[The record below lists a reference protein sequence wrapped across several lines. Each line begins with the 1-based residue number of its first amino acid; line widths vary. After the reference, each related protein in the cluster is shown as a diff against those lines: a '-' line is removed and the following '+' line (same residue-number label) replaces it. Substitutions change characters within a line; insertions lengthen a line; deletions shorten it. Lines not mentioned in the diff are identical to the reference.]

1 MTRSSPVLPAA
12 PSPAKLASP
21 DQGDASPAIRATRKA
36 DVAGAPP
43 REAPARIA
51 SKATGPKMPAKTST
65 KSPGKTPA
73 KVPQGELFL
82 LDSPLHG
89 EIRGERSLMAFPFFA
104 LSKNAWMKP
113 LSYRTDT
120 VTIEVRPSA
129 SGVATIYD
137 KEIVLYIASLMAA
150 KLEAG
155 DEVAQDF
162 VFTAHDLFS
171 VTGSNHSARSYGRLS
186 EALERLQGT
195 QIKTN
200 IEAGGEGEEGFFSW
214 LSEAKLHYSKTR
226 SGERRLKAIKVRLC
240 DWLFRAIL
248 LDRHVLDYA
257 IAYFQLGPI
266 ERRIYEV
273 ARSTGDGDGFEI
285 DLPTFRLQIGYQN
298 PLANF
303 RAALKQIAGTDTI
316 PDYHLELV
324 DTAVEPEEPGRRG
337 RKANPVRV
345 MITRRPIAL
354 APALSSEP
362 LPDSPPSPDPRSSTA
377 EPLDSAASNSEISGS
392 GESPATDSDHA
403 FK

>member
-1 MTRSSPVLPAA
+1 M
-12 PSPAKLASP
+12 
-21 DQGDASPAIRATRKA
+21 
-36 DVAGAPP
+36 
-43 REAPARIA
+43 AR
-51 SKATGPKMPAKTST
+51 
-65 KSPGKTPA
+65 TPA
-73 KVPQGELFL
+73 SNRPAHGPDGIPQRDLFA

-113 LSYRTDT
+113 LTYDHAT
-120 VTIEVRPSA
+120 VSIEVRPSA

-155 DEVAQDF
+155 DRVEQDF

-171 VTGSNHSARSYGRLS
+171 ATGSNHSARSYGRLS

-214 LSEAKLHYSKTR
+214 LSEAKLHYSKTK
-226 SGERRLKAIKVRLC
+226 SGERRLKAVKVRLC
-240 DWLFRAIL
+240 DWLYRAIL

-257 IAYFQLGPI
+257 AAYFQLGPI

-273 ARSTGDGDGFEI
+273 ARSTCEEGNVLDI
-285 DLPTFRLQIGYQN
+285 DLATFRLQIGYQN
-298 PLANF
+298 PLSNF
-303 RAALKQIAGTDTI
+303 KAALKQIVATDGI

-324 DTAVEPEEPGRRG
+324 EETEVAPPAGDAPPRRG
-337 RKANPVRV
+337 RRAPQARV
-345 MITRRPIAL
+345 VITPRG
-354 APALSSEP
+354 PAL
-362 LPDSPPSPDPRSSTA
+362 TA
-377 EPLDSAASNSEISGS
+377 DGS
-392 GESPATDSDHA
+392 REG
-403 FK
+403 

>member
-1 MTRSSPVLPAA
+1 MTRS
-12 PSPAKLASP
+12 
-21 DQGDASPAIRATRKA
+21 
-36 DVAGAPP
+36 
-43 REAPARIA
+43 
-51 SKATGPKMPAKTST
+51 
-65 KSPGKTPA
+65 TPA
-73 KVPQGELFL
+73 KRPKDSKPVETTAAVPQGDLFL

-113 LSYRTDT
+113 LTYQADQVS
-120 VTIEVRPSA
+120 IEVRPSA

-150 KLEAG
+150 KIEAG
-155 DEVAQDF
+155 EDVAQDF

-214 LSEAKLHYSKTR
+214 LSEAKLHYTKTR
-226 SGERRLKAIKVRLC
+226 SGERRLKAVKARLC
-240 DWLFRAIL
+240 DWLYRAIL

-257 IAYFQLGPI
+257 TAYFQLGPI

-273 ARSTGDGDGFEI
+273 ARSTHDGEGL
-285 DLPTFRLQIGYQN
+285 DLDLATFRLQIGYQN
-298 PLANF
+298 PLSNF
-303 RAALKQIAGTDTI
+303 RAALRQIAETDVI
-316 PDYHLELV
+316 PGYHLELV
-324 DTAVEPEEPGRRG
+324 ETSAQPSEETAKRG

-345 MITRRPIAL
+345 VITKRPLQIGG
-354 APALSSEP
+354 
-362 LPDSPPSPDPRSSTA
+362 DMPS
-377 EPLDSAASNSEISGS
+377 LDTLTAASLSAESALDPS
-392 GESPATDSDHA
+392 DDGESATIDPDQPA
-403 FK
+403 

>member
-1 MTRSSPVLPAA
+1 MTRSPTV
-12 PSPAKLASP
+12 K
-21 DQGDASPAIRATRKA
+21 R
-36 DVAGAPP
+36 
-43 REAPARIA
+43 
-51 SKATGPKMPAKTST
+51 T
-65 KSPGKTPA
+65 KDGKTTPSRI
-73 KVPQGELFL
+73 PQGELFL
-82 LDSPLHG
+82 LDSPLYG

-113 LSYRTDT
+113 LSYQTDT

-155 DEVAQDF
+155 EDVAQDF

-214 LSEAKLHYSKTR
+214 LSEAKLHYNKTR
-226 SGERRLKAIKVRLC
+226 AGERRLKAVKVRLC

-257 IAYFQLGPI
+257 AAYFQLGPI

-285 DLPTFRLQIGYQN
+285 DLATFRLQIGYQN

-303 RAALKQIAGTDTI
+303 RAALRQIAGADTI
-316 PDYHLELV
+316 PDYRLELIETVSDPDAVV
-324 DTAVEPEEPGRRG
+324 DTVKRG
-337 RKANPVRV
+337 RKSNPVKV
-345 MITRRPIAL
+345 VITRRPAL
-354 APALSSEP
+354 LADSAPLIGPPTEAAHEVARGSMRHSISE
-362 LPDSPPSPDPRSSTA
+362 SRRESASPD
-377 EPLDSAASNSEISGS
+377 LDRAS
-392 GESPATDSDHA
+392 
-403 FK
+403 

>member
-1 MTRSSPVLPAA
+1 MARSPAPTRS
-12 PSPAKLASP
+12 
-21 DQGDASPAIRATRKA
+21 ATSS
-36 DVAGAPP
+36 G
-43 REAPARIA
+43 
-51 SKATGPKMPAKTST
+51 T
-65 KSPGKTPA
+65 TPHRD
-73 KVPQGELFL
+73 LFT

-113 LSYRTDT
+113 LTYDHAT
-120 VTIEVRPSA
+120 VSIEVRPSA

-155 DEVAQDF
+155 EHVEQDF
-162 VFTAHDLFS
+162 IFTAHDLFS

-214 LSEAKLHYSKTR
+214 LSEAKLHYSKTK
-226 SGERRLKAIKVRLC
+226 SGERRLKAVKVRLC

-257 IAYFQLGPI
+257 AAYFQLGPI

-273 ARSTGDGDGFEI
+273 ARSTCEEGGL
-285 DLPTFRLQIGYQN
+285 DLDLATFRLQIGYQN
-298 PLANF
+298 PLSNF
-303 RAALKQIAGTDTI
+303 KAALKQIVATDGI

-324 DTAVEPEEPGRRG
+324 ESEAAEEEGAAPRRG
-337 RKANPVRV
+337 RKAPQNRV
-345 MITRRPIAL
+345 VITPRPQPGQAV
-354 APALSSEP
+354 LSEH
-362 LPDSPPSPDPRSSTA
+362 RTIV
-377 EPLDSAASNSEISGS
+377 ESAAAEGTN
-392 GESPATDSDHA
+392 PAG
-403 FK
+403 

>member
-1 MTRSSPVLPAA
+1 MTRSPTAKRTKDSKST
-12 PSPAKLASP
+12 PS
-21 DQGDASPAIRATRKA
+21 
-36 DVAGAPP
+36 
-43 REAPARIA
+43 RI
-51 SKATGPKMPAKTST
+51 
-65 KSPGKTPA
+65 
-73 KVPQGELFL
+73 PQGELFL
-82 LDSPLHG
+82 LDSPLYG

-104 LSKNAWMKP
+104 LSKNAWMRP
-113 LSYRTDT
+113 LSYQTDT

-150 KLEAG
+150 KLELG
-155 DEVAQDF
+155 EEVVQDF

-214 LSEAKLHYSKTR
+214 LSEAKLHYNKTR
-226 SGERRLKAIKVRLC
+226 AGERRLKAVKVRLC

-257 IAYFQLGPI
+257 AAYFQLGPI

-273 ARSTGDGDGFEI
+273 ARSTGNGEGFEI
-285 DLPTFRLQIGYQN
+285 DLATFRLQVGYQN

-303 RAALKQIAGTDTI
+303 RAALRQIASADSIPEYRLDLIDTI
-316 PDYHLELV
+316 GQPE
-324 DTAVEPEEPGRRG
+324 AVVETVKRG
-337 RKANPVRV
+337 RKSSPVKV
-345 MITRRPIAL
+345 VITRRPAL
-354 APALSSEP
+354 VAEA
-362 LPDSPPSPDPRSSTA
+362 SPPIVSPVESLRDAISESQCESD
-377 EPLDSAASNSEISGS
+377 EPDTNQV
-392 GESPATDSDHA
+392 P
-403 FK
+403 